1 MMKLVGIYFLCAVA
15 NCDAGVIIDESSA
28 PPTALRIGE
37 NRVSY
42 SQRYEDWLESIP
54 ETDRAWSIIKSVY
67 DDMAVVQLGSVEAAE
82 TYTDWLPDLEL
93 LETHPE
99 FVDRLHQITMFPS
112 LGMPT
117 TELGVDADDDPE
129 ETELLLGLL
138 LPHVSVL
145 RDSAIL
151 LAMDAQ
157 ESNEPQRVLKD
168 LRSIQWIISHLSI
181 ADTLVE
187 GLVLIRL
194 ETMMSG
200 LVLDNSRELDDWDLQ
215 SLDELSSIYNMPLA
229 SEPATR
235 FIQSERA
242 LQSNFLDWIYINS
255 DGTQLSSK
263 GATRLLAIT
272 EQDEPGEMMIQV
284 ITESVRPRAEQE
296 QKFEQIAQAA
306 QADLPTPVHNT
317 PSLLTTEA
325 EESLAQLSKQTG
337 LGFLPVGLIAPA
349 YGKYITHVYEGRAY
363 RDAARLKIAAY
374 QHRARKGTLPEST
387 AAIDDNFL
395 NQIPIDP
402 YTGDP
407 LRLRIEEGRV
417 VIYSVGPDRDDD
429 QGRELQDH
437 RFMLSDEYNSLSED
451 EKTRWDGDWVLTQ
464 TP

>member
-42 SQRYEDWLESIP
+42 SQRYDDWLESIP

-129 ETELLLGLL
+129 ETEILLGLL

-157 ESNEPQRVLKD
+157 EADEAERVLKD
-168 LRSIQWIISHLSI
+168 LRSIQWIIQHHSV
-181 ADTLVE
+181 ADTLIE
-187 GLVLIRL
+187 GTVIVRL
-194 ETMMSG
+194 ESMMSG
-200 LVLDNSRELDDWDLQ
+200 LVLDNGLEIDGWDRR
-215 SLDELSSIYNMPLA
+215 SLDELSSIYDKTLA

-242 LQSNFLDWIYINS
+242 LQENFLDWIYVDSN
-255 DGTQLSSK
+255 GMQLSNR
-263 GATRLLAIT
+263 GAKRLLSIA
-272 EQDEPGEMMIQV
+272 EQDEPRKMMIQ
-284 ITESVRPRAEQE
+284 IASESVHPRAEQE
-296 QKFEQIAQAA
+296 QNFEQFTQAA
-306 QADLPTPVHNT
+306 RADLSTPIYNT
-317 PSLLTTEA
+317 RSLLTTEA
-325 EESLAQLSKQTG
+325 EESLAQLSYQSK
-337 LGFLPVGLIAPA
+337 LSFLPVGLIVPA
-349 YGKYITHVYEGRAY
+349 YGKFVSLAHEGRAY
-363 RDAARLKIAAY
+363 RDAARLKIATY
-374 QHRARKGTLPEST
+374 QHRDRHGAWPDST
-387 AAIDDNFL
+387 AAIDDDL
-395 NQIPIDP
+395 LDRIPIDP

-429 QGRELQDH
+429 QGREIRAH
-437 RFMLSDEYNSLSED
+437 RFVLRDEYEGFDED
-451 EKTRWDGDWVLTQ
+451 QLERWDGDWVLTQ
-464 TP
+464 DP